1 MQQKYLDERREKEES
16 LATMREQMD
25 KEIDRYRE
33 EAELHKERVH
43 ASQLELERIMSN
55 FQQRQSEEGR
65 KSEVYAQEYDKIHQH
80 FQEEILQRDSTEKHL
95 RGILDDKTS
104 KIEEFTMKLRAFEE
118 KEQHW
123 LESERAL
130 HSKHQGEV
138 NELRETIADL
148 KAAND
153 EISSKMNSLQ
163 AASEA
168 HISSLTDQ
176 LEYCKTVII
185 PGFEEKMIMC
195 ERDYAQRYDEIKKTM
210 FETEAR
216 YREQILQLTS
226 LHKQPHGGIPQHLLD
241 SSTPQREGLD
251 ERSSYASNKRPKN
264 IFNRVVTNQ
273 RDTQASIP
281 NLAQDDER

>member
-1 MQQKYLDERREKEES
+1 
-16 LATMREQMD
+16 MD

-195 ERDYAQRYDEIKKTM
+195 ERDYA
-210 FETEAR
+210 
-216 YREQILQLTS
+216 
-226 LHKQPHGGIPQHLLD
+226 
-241 SSTPQREGLD
+241 
-251 ERSSYASNKRPKN
+251 
-264 IFNRVVTNQ
+264 
-273 RDTQASIP
+273 
-281 NLAQDDER
+281 